1 MDMAYNP
8 ESPHGMEE
16 PAANR
21 REGLLD
27 NLRLPGLV
35 NGFLG
40 ADEVGEL
47 PKLRFDYENESR
59 IGQNVD
65 ELTEYVI
72 TIIGIG
78 GDYANDQIRVDDLED
93 GNYVISVADE
103 SNQFVWRQT
112 HIKFDRSRN
121 RRNFPSKRGVS
132 SDLTYQLISQRDW
145 FYLPGNEGVWGLEV
159 EVDGCLDVKKENLY
173 HFAGGVQ
180 WSQEAAIPVVSFVP
194 ATEGGQNKLLVN
206 EADVDDNGVKVLQ
219 SEFVQVGR
227 KWELAATKLS
237 GKKQTYLGE
246 IEYGV
251 NSSGDRVVLN
261 CWVQRNF
268 ANGNK
273 FRVESDYYV
282 DFFWDLKD
290 NGWWWQLMLN
300 DRFPA
305 REAVDEFRRVKLRLD
320 EQNNILHALWYQN
333 GDWIVM
339 GKLETKQRKL
349 IEKQYDIRGGEM
361 FAFKLDQVAKD
372 GSDLTL
378 VVFDKDGKISRQLNV
393 RKDLISRNPLA

>member
-1 MDMAYNP
+1 
-8 ESPHGMEE
+8 
-16 PAANR
+16 
-21 REGLLD
+21 
-27 NLRLPGLV
+27 
-35 NGFLG
+35 
-40 ADEVGEL
+40 
-47 PKLRFDYENESR
+47 
-59 IGQNVD
+59 
-65 ELTEYVI
+65 
-72 TIIGIG
+72 
-78 GDYANDQIRVDDLED
+78 
-93 GNYVISVADE
+93 
-103 SNQFVWRQT
+103 
-112 HIKFDRSRN
+112 
-121 RRNFPSKRGVS
+121 
-132 SDLTYQLISQRDW
+132 
-145 FYLPGNEGVWGLEV
+145 
-159 EVDGCLDVKKENLY
+159 
-173 HFAGGVQ
+173 
-180 WSQEAAIPVVSFVP
+180 
-194 ATEGGQNKLLVN
+194 
-206 EADVDDNGVKVLQ
+206 VKVLQ